1 MEKVVNHPRK
11 AASSNTKRVNLAL
24 QGGGAHG
31 AFIWGVLDYLLED
44 RRLEIAAISG
54 TSAGAMNAVALADG
68 FTAGGLEGA
77 RAKLEGFWRAMS
89 DGAKNSPIKRAP
101 IDVMMG
107 YRNLDRT
114 LGYHMMDAMS
124 RMFSPYQ
131 LNPMNMNPLK
141 DVLNSCVDFSCVQ
154 SCTSIDLFISATNV
168 ETGKVRVFDGKK
180 LTSDMVMASA
190 CLPNLFQAVM
200 IDNVPYWDGGYM
212 GNPALFPFHSGSDTA
227 DIIVVQ
233 INPIERKGAPRT
245 AQEIQN
251 RVNEISFN
259 SSLLK
264 ELRAID
270 FVARLI
276 EEGKLD
282 PAQYR
287 HERIHVIENQSAL
300 MKMGA
305 SSKMNAEWDFLT
317 HLRDLGRASAADWL
331 DRHFNDM
338 GERATV
344 DLRAAATLTLALPK
358 RGLSDPGIR
367 DAVGD
372 LYLADISVPPQ
383 PYEELTWPMVVP
395 PFAAGDVL
403 RLDD

>member
-1 MEKVVNHPRK
+1 MENIVKKLRNSATPRK
-11 AASSNTKRVNLAL
+11 ATKNRKRVNLAL

-31 AFIWGVLDYLLED
+31 AFTWGVLDRILENG
-44 RRLEIAAISG
+44 RLEIAAISG

-68 FTAGGLEGA
+68 YTTGGADGA
-77 RAKLEGFWRAMS
+77 REKLEGFWRAMS

-107 YRNLDRT
+107 NWSLDRSV
-114 LGYHMMDAMS
+114 GYHMMDAMT

-141 DVLNSCVDFSCVQ
+141 DVLESCVDFECVQ
-154 SCTSIDLFISATNV
+154 SCNSIDLFISATNV
-168 ETGKVRVFDGKK
+168 ETGRVKVFDSQL

-190 CLPNLFQAVM
+190 CLPNVFQAVM
-200 IDNVPYWDGGYM
+200 IDGIPYWDGGYM
-212 GNPALFPFHSGSDTA
+212 GNPSLFPFHSKSNSG

-245 AQEIQN
+245 PQEIQN
-251 RVNEISFN
+251 RLNEISFN

-282 PAQYR
+282 EAEYR
-287 HERIHVIENQSAL
+287 RERIHIIENQTAL

-305 SSKMNAEWDFLT
+305 SSKMNTAWEFLT
-317 HLRDLGRASAADWL
+317 HLRDLGRETAERWL
-331 DRHFNDM
+331 EVHFDDV
-338 GERATV
+338 GESGTV
-344 DLRAAATLTLALPK
+344 DLRAMFQ
-358 RGLSDPGIR
+358 GI
-367 DAVGD
+367 G
-372 LYLADISVPPQ
+372 PQ
-383 PYEELTWPMVVP
+383 HQ
-395 PFAAGDVL
+395 G
-403 RLDD
+403 